1 MPCGMREEVR
11 AVPGLRVGAGCGV
24 SQDRGEDV
32 AQQLAAA
39 VSAGLDVVFDRGHP
53 VDAALH
59 LTLTLPVELLDGIDP
74 VDPAPDAAAALSGNL
89 ATFARLAVDVRRP

>member
-39 VSAGLDVVFDRGHP
+39 VSAGLGGVQ
-53 VDAALH
+53 VDL
-59 LTLTLPVELLDGIDP
+59 LLDGAPIERNH
-74 VDPAPDAAAALSGNL
+74 PAAPLAAQPREPPAAIGERSELGDDL
-89 ATFARLAVDVRRP
+89 HPRTTR